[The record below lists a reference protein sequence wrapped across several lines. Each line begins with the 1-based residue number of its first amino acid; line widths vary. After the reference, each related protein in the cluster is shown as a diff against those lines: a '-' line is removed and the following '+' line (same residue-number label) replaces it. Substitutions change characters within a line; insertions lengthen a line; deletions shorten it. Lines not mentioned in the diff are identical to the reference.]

1 MAIIKPGSYKH
12 FKGFICEVIG
22 VAKHSET
29 QEELVV
35 YRHDGQ
41 LWVRPVGMF
50 LENVRRDGKVIPRF
64 ECLGEEKL
72 VRDNIPEIIRAEGR
86 EPEVRIASQEEYK
99 YFVKAKLCEEA
110 DEFAEHP
117 TAEELADILEVVAA
131 AGEAFGI
138 GNEDLERVMMEK
150 HMKRGGFGKR
160 FILKI

>member
-41 LWVRPVGMF
+41 WWTRPVAMF
-50 LENVRRDGKVIPRF
+50 LENVERDGKVMPRF
-64 ECLGEEKL
+64 EYLGAEKL

-86 EPEVRIASQEEYK
+86 EPEVRVANQEEYK
-99 YFVKAKLCEEA
+99 HFVKAKLCEEA
-110 DEFAEHP
+110 NEFAAEP

-131 AGEAFGI
+131 AGEAFDI

-150 HMKRGGFGKR
+150 HMKRGGYGGR
-160 FILKI
+160 IILKS